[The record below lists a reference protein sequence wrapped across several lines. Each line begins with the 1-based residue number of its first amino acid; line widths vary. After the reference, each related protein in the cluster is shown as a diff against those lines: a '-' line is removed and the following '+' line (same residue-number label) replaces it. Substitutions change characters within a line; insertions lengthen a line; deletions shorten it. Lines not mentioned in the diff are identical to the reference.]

1 MHSYRIGELMT
12 STYFIKEFKDG
23 DQILRFFELRAK
35 SSRKTRSGQDYLD
48 LKLGDSTGEISAK
61 LWPEA
66 LEKWGKD
73 FEIGSIVKVEG
84 RIEMYRDMSQ
94 LIIEKIRK
102 ADEDEVPNVS
112 DVIKSTQYN
121 VDELYEELIVLTETL
136 DPLELS
142 NYVKEILE
150 RIADQFKRAPAAMM
164 VHHAYRGGLI
174 EHTWSVTQ
182 KVLAILEIEPK
193 INRSMAISGAIL
205 HDIGKLREMAID
217 ARRRTTDGR
226 LIGHITLGVTF
237 LYEVALELGLENEP
251 WLTDLEHIL
260 LSHHGEPG
268 FGAPV
273 RPFTREAILIHF
285 IDNLDSRLKIIDE
298 ALLSVDSEG
307 FSQYNKW
314 LEGRAYSGVIPTPQ
328 EVEDV

>member
-102 ADEDEVPNVS
+102 ADENEVPNVS

-150 RIADQFKRAPAAMM
+150 RIANQFKRAPAAMM

-285 IDNLDSRLKIIDE
+285 VDNLDSRLKIIDE

>member
-1 MHSYRIGELMT
+1 MT
-12 STYFIKEFKDG
+12 STYFIKEFRDG

-260 LSHHGEPG
+260 LSHHGEPE